1 MSVPF
6 RRATRWALA
15 LCVGAVSVAA
25 YATPAPAQYFGRNQ
39 VQYREFDF
47 RILRTTHFDVY
58 FYPEEEVA
66 ARNAARHV
74 ERWYSRLSRILD
86 YEFENRQPLILFASA
101 PHFQQ
106 NAITGNLGE
115 GTGGVT
121 EVFKQRIIQ
130 PFGGT
135 VQETDHVLGHELV
148 HAFQYDIT
156 GAGRAGAGL
165 EQAAQRLNNPLWFT
179 EGMAE
184 YLSVGPVDP
193 HTAMWLRDAAL
204 TGNVPTLRQLTYDPQ
219 FFPYRWGQALWS
231 YIGGRWGDAAVGQ
244 ILKQVGQGVPYDE
257 AFERILN
264 ADLETIVE
272 DWQTSIRRTYL
283 PLLTNRREAREEA
296 RPLIT
301 QRGKGGRYN
310 VGPALSPDGRQVVF
324 LSDLDGLDVELFL
337 ANAETGAIVRRLV
350 KGPAFDAHFS
360 SLRFINSAGAWAP
373 DSRRFVLSAQRT
385 GSDVLVTLDTR
396 NANIIREYR
405 IPGVSE
411 ISSPTWSADGNT
423 IAFSGNKG
431 GITDIWTVDVRSGQA
446 RQLTDD
452 LYGDLQP
459 AFSPDGRT
467 IAFATE
473 RGVSLDSLRYQ
484 RDVRVGLL
492 DVATGAVRIA
502 PAQDRS
508 KNINPQWSR
517 DGAAVYFISD
527 RTGIPNVYRVE
538 LAGGRLTQVTNL
550 FTGVSGVTALSPAL
564 SSATQADRVV
574 FSAYERSNFNL
585 YSIAN
590 PTELAGTDPQA
601 PQMASGVL
609 LPALLPPSPRPT
621 EPAFNRVSA
630 TINDVATGLPTE
642 AEVAQY
648 AVVQYRP
655 RLSLDYLGQPQVG
668 VSGSSGVGGQRGGL
682 YGGIGG
688 IFSDVLARH
697 TIYATIQA
705 QGRIEEIGGSA
716 AYINREHRWNLGI
729 AAQRIPYVAGGYRQ
743 GIDQST
749 NQLVTQRITYRLFD
763 TNVSGIAQ
771 YPFSQV
777 QRLEFS
783 AGARRIAQDLRT
795 EEFTSGGAFN
805 EELES
810 LPGYNLGEG
819 SAALVYDNSLFGY
832 TSPFAGM
839 RYRFEVAPTIGT
851 LRFTQVTTDFRK
863 YFFLRP
869 LTFAVRGWHFGRY
882 GRDESRLS
890 PIYLGYPQIMR
901 GYSQGNVTNAC
912 IDQLNAGVPQ
922 ASAVEC
928 RALEQLRGSR
938 FAVANAELRFPLIRQ
953 LVVGGGFGLPPIE
966 GIAFFDAGTSYGDVL
981 SINNEVLE
989 TRPNFR
995 RGPAPEA
1002 NDRGLFTSAGVG
1014 ARVNLFGY
1022 AVLEGVY
1029 VNALDRP
1036 TGWHWQF
1043 SLQPGF

>member
-1 MSVPF
+1 
-6 RRATRWALA
+6 
-15 LCVGAVSVAA
+15 VG
-25 YATPAPAQYFGRNQ
+25 
-39 VQYREFDF
+39 
-47 RILRTTHFDVY
+47 
-58 FYPEEEVA
+58 
-66 ARNAARHV
+66 
-74 ERWYSRLSRILD
+74 
-86 YEFENRQPLILFASA
+86 
-101 PHFQQ
+101 
-106 NAITGNLGE
+106 
-115 GTGGVT
+115 
-121 EVFKQRIIQ
+121 
-130 PFGGT
+130 
-135 VQETDHVLGHELV
+135 
-148 HAFQYDIT
+148 
-156 GAGRAGAGL
+156 
-165 EQAAQRLNNPLWFT
+165 
-179 EGMAE
+179 
-184 YLSVGPVDP
+184 
-193 HTAMWLRDAAL
+193 
-204 TGNVPTLRQLTYDPQ
+204 
-219 FFPYRWGQALWS
+219 
-231 YIGGRWGDAAVGQ
+231 
-244 ILKQVGQGVPYDE
+244 
-257 AFERILN
+257 
-264 ADLETIVE
+264 
-272 DWQTSIRRTYL
+272 
-283 PLLTNRREAREEA
+283 
-296 RPLIT
+296 
-301 QRGKGGRYN
+301 
-310 VGPALSPDGRQVVF
+310 
-324 LSDLDGLDVELFL
+324 
-337 ANAETGAIVRRLV
+337 
-350 KGPAFDAHFS
+350 
-360 SLRFINSAGAWAP
+360 
-373 DSRRFVLSAQRT
+373 
-385 GSDVLVTLDTR
+385 
-396 NANIIREYR
+396 
-405 IPGVSE
+405 
-411 ISSPTWSADGNT
+411 
-423 IAFSGNKG
+423 
-431 GITDIWTVDVRSGQA
+431 
-446 RQLTDD
+446 
-452 LYGDLQP
+452 
-459 AFSPDGRT
+459 
-467 IAFATE
+467 
-473 RGVSLDSLRYQ
+473 
-484 RDVRVGLL
+484 
-492 DVATGAVRIA
+492 
-502 PAQDRS
+502 
-508 KNINPQWSR
+508 
-517 DGAAVYFISD
+517 
-527 RTGIPNVYRVE
+527 
-538 LAGGRLTQVTNL
+538 
-550 FTGVSGVTALSPAL
+550 
-564 SSATQADRVV
+564 

-585 YSIAN
+585 YSISN
-590 PTELAGTDPQA
+590 PAELAGTEPQV
-601 PQMASGVL
+601 PQISGGVP
-609 LPALLPPSPRPT
+609 LPALLPPSPRPV

-642 AEVAQY
+642 AEGAQY

-697 TIYATIQA
+697 TVYATIQA

-743 GIDQST
+743 GVDQST
-749 NQLVTQRITYRLFD
+749 GQLITQRITYRLFD

-882 GRDESRLS
+882 GRDEARLS

-901 GYSQGNVTNAC
+901 GYSQGSVTNAC

-922 ASAVEC
+922 TSAVEC

-953 LVVGGGFGLPPIE
+953 VVVGGGLGLPPIE

-981 SINNEVLE
+981 SVNNEVLE

-1036 TGWHWQF
+1036 TGWHWQV

>member
-1 MSVPF
+1 MPVFS
-6 RRATRWALA
+6 RRATRWATA
-15 LCVGAVSVAA
+15 LCVSAA
-25 YATPAPAQYFGRNQ
+25 SAAACAAPASAQYFGRNQ

-47 RILRTTHFDVY
+47 RILRTAHFDVY

-66 ARNAARHV
+66 ARQAARYV
-74 ERWYSRLSRILD
+74 ERWYTRISRALD
-86 YEFENRQPLILFASA
+86 YEFENRQPLILFASS

-106 NAITGNLGE
+106 NAVTGNLGE

-135 VQETDHVLGHELV
+135 IQETDHVLGHELV

-165 EQAAQRLNNPLWFT
+165 DQAAQRLNNPLWFT

-204 TGNVPTLRQLTYDPQ
+204 TGRLPTLRQLTYDPQ

-244 ILKQVGQGVPYDE
+244 ILKQVGQGIPYDQ

-296 RPLIT
+296 RPLVT
-301 QRGKGGRYN
+301 QRGRGGRYN
-310 VGPALSPDGRQVVF
+310 VGPALSPDGRQMVF

-373 DSRRFVLSAQRT
+373 DNRRFVLSAQRK

-396 NANIIREYR
+396 NANIIREYA

-411 ISSPTWSADGNT
+411 ISSPSWSPDGGT

-431 GITDIWTVDVRSGQA
+431 GITDIWSVDVRTGQA
-446 RQLTDD
+446 RQLTND

-459 AFSPDGRT
+459 AFSPDGRR

-473 RGVSLDSLRYQ
+473 RGVALDSLRYQ
-484 RDVRVGLL
+484 RDVRVALM
-492 DVATGAVRIA
+492 DVATGAVTIA

-508 KNINPQWSR
+508 KNINPQWTR
-517 DGAAVYFISD
+517 DGAGLYFISD
-527 RTGIPNVYRVE
+527 RTGIPNIYRVE
-538 LAGGRLTQVTNL
+538 LASGRLTQATNL

-574 FSAYERSNFNL
+574 FSAYERNNFNL
-585 YSIAN
+585 YSISN
-590 PTELAGTDPQA
+590 PAELAGVEPTVPQLA
-601 PQMASGVL
+601 NGIP
-609 LPALLPPSPRPT
+609 LPALLPPSPRPP
-621 EPAFNRVSA
+621 EPTYNRVLA
-630 TINDVATGLPTE
+630 LLNDVSSGLPTE
-642 AEVAQY
+642 AEAQQY
-648 AVVQYRP
+648 AVVPYRP
-655 RLSLDYLGQPQVG
+655 ALSLDYLGQPQVG
-668 VSGSSGVGGQRGGL
+668 VSGSTGPGQRGGV

-697 TIYATIQA
+697 TVYGTIQA
-705 QGRIEEIGGSA
+705 QGRIEEVGGSV
-716 AYINREHRWNLGI
+716 AYINRERRWNLGL
-729 AAQRIPYVAGGYRQ
+729 AAQRIPYIASQYAQDFNTGTV
-743 GIDQST
+743 
-749 NQLVTQRITYRLFD
+749 QRLTYRLFD
-763 TNVSGIAQ
+763 NSISGIAQ

-777 QRLEFS
+777 QRVDFS
-783 AGARRIAQDLRT
+783 LGARRIAQDVRL
-795 EEFTSGGAFN
+795 EEFAPGGGYA
-805 EELES
+805 EEVMD
-810 LPGYNLGEG
+810 LPSYNLGEA

-832 TSPFAGM
+832 TSPFAGQ
-839 RYRFEVAPTIGT
+839 RYRFEAAPTIGT
-851 LRFTQVTTDFRK
+851 LRFTQLTADYRK

-882 GRDESRLS
+882 GRDEARLS
-890 PIYLGYPQIMR
+890 PIYAGNAQIMR
-901 GYSQGNVTNAC
+901 GYSYGSVTDGC
-912 IDQLNAGVPQ
+912 IEQIESRVAQ
-922 ASAVEC
+922 ASADEC
-928 RALEQLRGSR
+928 QVLNELVGSR
-938 FAVANAELRFPLIRQ
+938 FTVANAELRFPLIRQ
-953 LVVGGGFGLPPIE
+953 IVVGGGLGLPPVE
-966 GIAFFDAGTSYGDVL
+966 GIAFFDAGTSYGDVQGQGGG
-981 SINNEVLE
+981 VVQ
-989 TRPNFR
+989 TRPNFK
-995 RGPAPEA
+995 RGVAPGDD
-1002 NDRGLFTSAGVG
+1002 DRGIFTSGGVG
-1014 ARVNLFGY
+1014 ARINLFGY

-1029 VNALDRP
+1029 VNAFERSR
-1036 TGWHWQF
+1036 GWHWQF

>member
-1 MSVPF
+1 MSVLS
-6 RRATRWALA
+6 RRATRWAAA
-15 LCVGAVSVAA
+15 LCVSAATAA
-25 YATPAPAQYFGRNQ
+25 YSTPADAQYFGRNQ
-39 VQYREFDF
+39 VQYRDFDF
-47 RILRTTHFDVY
+47 RVMRTEHFDVY
-58 FYPEEEVA
+58 FYPEEEQA
-66 ARNAARHV
+66 ARYAARYV
-74 ERWYSRLSRILD
+74 ERWYTRLSRVLD
-86 YEFENRQPLILFASA
+86 YEFENRQPLIMYASS

-106 NAITGNLGE
+106 NTITGNLGE

-165 EQAAQRLNNPLWFT
+165 DQAAQRLNNPLWFT

-204 TGNVPTLRQLTYDPQ
+204 TGRIPSLRQLNYDPQ

-244 ILKQVGQGVPYDE
+244 ILKQVGQGVPYDA

-264 ADLETIVE
+264 TELEDIVE

-310 VGPALSPDGRQVVF
+310 VGPAVSPDGRQVVF

-350 KGPAFDAHFS
+350 KGPAFDPHFS
-360 SLRFINSAGAWAP
+360 SLRFINSAGGWAP
-373 DSRRFVLSAQRT
+373 DNRRFVLSAQRR
-385 GSDVLVTLDTR
+385 GEDVLVTLDTR
-396 NANIIREYR
+396 NANVIREYR

-411 ISSPTWSADGNT
+411 ISSPTWSPDGAT
-423 IAFSGNKG
+423 IVFSGNRG
-431 GITDIWTVDVRSGQA
+431 GITDIWAVEVASGRA
-446 RQLTDD
+446 RQMTSDV
-452 LYGDLQP
+452 YGDLQP

-473 RGVSLDSLRYQ
+473 RGVALDSLRYQ
-484 RDVRVGLL
+484 RDVRVALI

-508 KNINPQWSR
+508 KNINPQWTR
-517 DGAAVYFISD
+517 DGTGVLFISD
-527 RTGIPNVYRVE
+527 RTGIPNVYRVD
-538 LAGGRLTQVTNL
+538 LASGRLTQVTNL
-550 FTGVSGVTALSPAL
+550 FTGVSGVTAFSPAL

-585 YSIAN
+585 YSINN
-590 PTELAGTDPQA
+590 PAELAGTEPTVPQL
-601 PQMASGVL
+601 SGGVP
-609 LPALLPPSPRPT
+609 LPALLPPSPRPV
-621 EPAFNRVSA
+621 EPAFNRVLA
-630 TINDVATGLPTE
+630 VLNDVSSGLPTE
-642 AEVAQY
+642 EQAAQY
-648 AVVQYRP
+648 TVRPYQP

-668 VSGSSGVGGQRGGL
+668 VSGSTSPYQRGGV
-682 YGGIGG
+682 YGGVGG
-688 IFSDVLARH
+688 IFSDILGRH
-697 TIYATIQA
+697 TVYGTIQA

-716 AYINREHRWNLGI
+716 AYINRAHRWNLGV
-729 AAQRIPYVAGGYRQ
+729 AVQRSPYIAGGYSQ
-743 GIDQST
+743 DPQTGAIS
-749 NQLVTQRITYRLFD
+749 RITYRLFD
-763 TNVSGIAQ
+763 TNLAGLAQ

-783 AGARRIAQDLRT
+783 AGARRIAQDIRR
-795 EEFTSGGAFN
+795 EGFTPNGEYV
-805 EELES
+805 EELMPLES
-810 LPGYNLGEG
+810 YNLGEG

-832 TSPFAGM
+832 TSPFAGQ

-851 LRFTQVTTDFRK
+851 LQFTQLTADYRR
-863 YFFLRP
+863 YIFLRP
-869 LTFAVRGWHFGRY
+869 LTLAFRGWHFGRY
-882 GRDESRLS
+882 GRDEASLS
-890 PIYLGYPQIMR
+890 PIFLGYPQIMR
-901 GYSQGNVTNAC
+901 GYSYGSVIDACDAARGTPGNTAPEECQVLN
-912 IDQLNAGVPQ
+912 QLI
-922 ASAVEC
+922 
-928 RALEQLRGSR
+928 GSR

-953 LVVGGGFGLPPIE
+953 AVVGAGFGLPPIE
-966 GIAFFDAGTSYGDVL
+966 GIAFVDAGTAYGDVQGPNG
-981 SINNEVLE
+981 STIE

-995 RGPAPEA
+995 RGVAPGD
-1002 NDRGLFTSAGVG
+1002 DRGLFTSAGVG

>member
-1 MSVPF
+1 MSVLS
-6 RRATRWALA
+6 RRASRWAAA
-15 LCVGAVSVAA
+15 LCVSAATAA
-25 YATPAPAQYFGRNQ
+25 YSTPAAAQYFGRNQ
-39 VQYREFDF
+39 VQYRDFDF
-47 RILRTTHFDVY
+47 RIMRTEHFDVY

-66 ARNAARHV
+66 ARYAARYV
-74 ERWYSRLSRILD
+74 ERWYTRLSRVLD
-86 YEFENRQPLILFASA
+86 YEFENRQPLIMYASS

-106 NAITGNLGE
+106 NTITGNLGE

-165 EQAAQRLNNPLWFT
+165 DQAAQRLNNPLWFT

-204 TGNVPTLRQLTYDPQ
+204 TGRLPSLRQLNYDPQ

-244 ILKQVGQGVPYDE
+244 ILKQVGQGVQYDA

-264 ADLETIVE
+264 AELDAIVE

-296 RPLIT
+296 RPLVT
-301 QRGKGGRYN
+301 QRGRGGRYN

-350 KGPAFDAHFS
+350 KGPSFDPHFS

-373 DSRRFVLSAQRT
+373 DNRRFVLSAQRR
-385 GSDVLVTLDTR
+385 GEDVLVTLDTR
-396 NANIIREYR
+396 NANVIREYR

-411 ISSPTWSADGNT
+411 ISSPTWSPDGAT

-431 GITDIWTVDVRSGQA
+431 GITDIWTVEVASGRA
-446 RQLTDD
+446 RQLTSDV
-452 LYGDLQP
+452 YGDLQP
-459 AFSPDGRT
+459 AYSPDGRT

-473 RGVSLDSLRYQ
+473 RGVALDSLRYQ
-484 RDVRVGLL
+484 RDVRVALI
-492 DVATGAVRIA
+492 DVASGEVRIA

-508 KNINPQWSR
+508 KNINPQWAR
-517 DGAAVYFISD
+517 DGGAVYFISD

-550 FTGVSGVTALSPAL
+550 FTGVSGVTAFSPAL
-564 SSATQADRVV
+564 SSATQSDRVV
-574 FSAYERSNFNL
+574 FSAYERNNFNL
-585 YSIAN
+585 YSINN
-590 PTELAGTDPQA
+590 PAELAGTEPTA
-601 PQMASGVL
+601 PQLTGGIP
-609 LPALLPPSPRPT
+609 LPALLPPSPRPV
-621 EPAFNRVSA
+621 EPAFNRVLA
-630 TINDVATGLPTE
+630 VLNDVSSGLPTE
-642 AEVAQY
+642 EQAAQY
-648 AVVQYRP
+648 AVRPYQP

-668 VSGSSGVGGQRGGL
+668 VSGSTSPYQRGGV
-682 YGGIGG
+682 YGGVGG
-688 IFSDVLARH
+688 IFSDILGRH
-697 TIYATIQA
+697 TVYGTIQA

-716 AYINREHRWNLGI
+716 AYINRSHRWNLG
-729 AAQRIPYVAGGYRQ
+729 AAVQRSPYIAGGY
-743 GIDQST
+743 
-749 NQLVTQRITYRLFD
+749 TQNPQTGAISRLTYRLFD
-763 TNVSGIAQ
+763 TNIAGLAQ

-783 AGARRIAQDLRT
+783 AGARRIAQDIRM
-795 EEFTSGGAFN
+795 EGFTSQGEYV
-805 EELES
+805 EELTPLES
-810 LPGYNLGEG
+810 YTLGEG
-819 SAALVYDNSLFGY
+819 SAALVYDNSMFGY
-832 TSPFAGM
+832 TSPFAGQ

-851 LRFTQVTTDFRK
+851 LQFTQLTADYRR
-863 YFFLRP
+863 YIFLRP
-869 LTFAVRGWHFGRY
+869 LTLAIRGWHFGRY
-882 GRDESRLS
+882 GRDEASLS
-890 PIYLGYPQIMR
+890 PIFLGYPQIMR
-901 GYSQGNVTNAC
+901 GYSYGSVIDAC
-912 IDQLNAGVPQ
+912 DEARGTATAGTAPEECQVLNQLI
-922 ASAVEC
+922 
-928 RALEQLRGSR
+928 GSR

-953 LVVGGGFGLPPIE
+953 AVVGAGIGLPPIE
-966 GIAFFDAGTSYGDVL
+966 GILFADAGTAYGDVQGA
-981 SINNEVLE
+981 NNSVIQ

-995 RGPAPEA
+995 RGVAPGD
-1002 NDRGLFTSAGVG
+1002 DRGLFTSAGVG

-1029 VNALDRP
+1029 VNAFDRP

>member
-1 MSVPF
+1 
-6 RRATRWALA
+6 
-15 LCVGAVSVAA
+15 VGAASAAA
-25 YATPAPAQYFGRNQ
+25 YATPASAQYFGQNQ

-66 ARNAARHV
+66 ARNAARQV

-86 YEFENRQPLILFASA
+86 YEFENRQPLILYASS

-204 TGNVPTLRQLTYDPQ
+204 TGRLPTLRQLTYDPQ

-373 DSRRFVLSAQRT
+373 DNRRFVLSAQRR

-396 NANIIREYR
+396 NANIIREYA
-405 IPGVSE
+405 IPGISE

-423 IAFSGNKG
+423 IAFSGNRG
-431 GITDIWTVDVRSGQA
+431 GITDIWTVDVRTGQA
-446 RQLTDD
+446 RQLTND

-459 AFSPDGRT
+459 SFSPDGRT

-473 RGVSLDSLRYQ
+473 RGVALDSLRYQ
-484 RDVRVGLL
+484 RDVRVALL
-492 DVATGAVRIA
+492 DVATGTVRIA

-574 FSAYERSNFNL
+574 FSAYERNNFNL

-590 PTELAGTDPQA
+590 PAELAGAEPQV

-630 TINDVATGLPTE
+630 TLNDITTGLPSE

-648 AVVQYRP
+648 VVVPYRP

-668 VSGSSGVGGQRGGL
+668 VSAGSGIGGQRGGL

-697 TIYATIQA
+697 TVYATIQA

-716 AYINREHRWNLGI
+716 AYINREHRWNLGV

-743 GIDQST
+743 GVDQST
-749 NQLVTQRITYRLFD
+749 GQLVTQRITYRLFD

-795 EEFTSGGAFN
+795 EEFTSGGSFD
-805 EELES
+805 EDLQS
-810 LPGYNLGEG
+810 LPSYNLGEG

-882 GRDESRLS
+882 GRDEARLS

-912 IDQLNAGVPQ
+912 IDQLNQRIPQ
-922 ASAVEC
+922 ANAREC
-928 RALEQLRGSR
+928 QVLEQLRGSR

-953 LVVGGGFGLPPIE
+953 VVVGGGLGLPPIE

-981 SINNEVLE
+981 SVNDEVRE

-995 RGPAPEA
+995 RGPAPDP
-1002 NDRGLFTSAGVG
+1002 NDRGMFTSAGVG

>member
-1 MSVPF
+1 MSVLS
-6 RRATRWALA
+6 RRARRWAAA
-15 LCVGAVSVAA
+15 LCAGAASAVMYQTPVA
-25 YATPAPAQYFGRNQ
+25 AQYFGQNQ

-47 RILRTTHFDVY
+47 RILRTPHFDVY
-58 FYPEEEVA
+58 FYPEEEAASREA
-66 ARNAARHV
+66 ARYA
-74 ERWYSRLSRILD
+74 ERWYARISRVLD
-86 YEFENRQPLILFASA
+86 YEFENRQPLIMFASA

-121 EVFKQRIIQ
+121 EVFKQRIIL

-135 VQETDHVLGHELV
+135 IQETDHVIGHELV

-165 EQAAQRLNNPLWFT
+165 DQAAQRLNNPLWFT

-204 TGNVPTLRQLTYDPQ
+204 TGNLPSLRQLNFDPQ

-257 AFERILN
+257 AFQRILN
-264 ADLETIVE
+264 SDLDTIVE

-296 RPLIT
+296 RPLVT
-301 QRGKGGRYN
+301 QRGRGGRYN

-337 ANAETGAIVRRLV
+337 ANAETGAITRRLV
-350 KGPAFDAHFS
+350 KGPSFDAHFS
-360 SLRFINSAGAWAP
+360 SLRFINSAGAWGP
-373 DSRRFVLSAQRT
+373 DNRRFVLSAQRR
-385 GSDVLVTLDTR
+385 GHDVLVVIDVR
-396 NANIIREYR
+396 NANVLREYT
-405 IPGVSE
+405 IPNVSE
-411 ISSPTWSADGNT
+411 ISSPSWSPDGRT
-423 IAFSGNKG
+423 IVFSGNRG
-431 GITDIWTVDVRSGQA
+431 GITDIWSLDVASGQA
-446 RQLTDD
+446 RQLTNDAF
-452 LYGDLQP
+452 GDLQP
-459 AFSPDGRT
+459 AYSPDGRT
-467 IAFATE
+467 IAFASE
-473 RGVSLDSLRYQ
+473 RGTTPDSLRYQ
-484 RDVRVGLL
+484 RDVRIALL
-492 DVATGAVRIA
+492 DVATGAVTIA

-517 DGAAVYFISD
+517 DGAAVFFISD

-564 SSATQADRVV
+564 SSATQADRIV
-574 FSAYERSNFNL
+574 FSAYERNNFNL

-590 PTELAGTDPQA
+590 PAELAGTEPTA
-601 PQMASGVL
+601 PQIANGIP
-609 LPALLPPSPRPT
+609 LPALLPPSPRPA
-621 EPAFNRVSA
+621 EPAFNRVLA
-630 TINDVATGLPTE
+630 VLNDPSTGLPPAADAT
-642 AEVAQY
+642 QY
-648 AVVQYRP
+648 AVVSYRP
-655 RLSLDYLGQPQVG
+655 GLSLDYLGQPQLG
-668 VSGSSGVGGQRGGL
+668 VSASTSPYQRGGV

-697 TIYATIQA
+697 TLYATIQA
-705 QGRIEEIGGSA
+705 QGRIEEVGGSV
-716 AYINREHRWNLGI
+716 AYINREHRWNLGA
-729 AAQRIPYVAGGYRQ
+729 AAQRIPYISGGYAQ
-743 GIDQST
+743 GIDPT
-749 NQLVTQRITYRLFD
+749 TGALVTQQVTYRLFD
-763 TNVSGIAQ
+763 NSISGIAQ

-783 AGARRIAQDLRT
+783 AGARHIGQDVRIQEFSSAGQYTEDLQ
-795 EEFTSGGAFN
+795 
-805 EELES
+805 S
-810 LPGYNLGEG
+810 LPGYNLAEA

-832 TSPFAGM
+832 TSPFAGQ
-839 RYRFEVAPTIGT
+839 RYRFEVAPTLGT
-851 LRFTQVTTDFRK
+851 LQFTQLTADYRK

-869 LTFAVRGWHFGRY
+869 LSFAMRGWHFGRY
-882 GRDESRLS
+882 GRDEARLS

-901 GYSQGNVTNAC
+901 GYSYGSVSNAC
-912 IDQLNAGVPQ
+912 IDDLNNNVPENASRECNVLNQLIGT
-922 ASAVEC
+922 
-928 RALEQLRGSR
+928 R
-938 FAVANAELRFPLIRQ
+938 FLVANAELRYPLLRQ
-953 LVVGGGFGLPPIE
+953 IMLGGFGLPPME
-966 GIAFFDAGTSYGDVL
+966 AFAFFDAGTAYGDIL
-981 SINNEVLE
+981 NANNSVTQ

-995 RGPAPEA
+995 RGVASDVG
-1002 NDRGLFTSAGVG
+1002 DRGVFTSTGVG
-1014 ARVNLFGY
+1014 ARLNLFGY
-1022 AVLEGVY
+1022 AVVEGAY